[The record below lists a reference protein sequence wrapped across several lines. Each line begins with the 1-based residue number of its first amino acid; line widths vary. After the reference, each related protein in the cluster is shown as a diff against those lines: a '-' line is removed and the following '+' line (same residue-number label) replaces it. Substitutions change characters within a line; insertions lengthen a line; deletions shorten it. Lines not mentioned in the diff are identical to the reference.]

1 MKNTLQV
8 RATLV
13 DNEFV
18 DRYMPDANGEY
29 VKVYLYLLRHSD
41 RDVSVLEVADALN
54 YTESDIRRA
63 LAYWERLGVLAESR
77 EKETAAAGETA
88 VSGAGAGGGRAVS
101 RAAAGG
107 GRTAFGAASSRT
119 GAAAVMD
126 SGRGKAASAAD
137 GVSERA
143 VFTADDSRRQAAFA
157 ADGVS
162 ELAAFAAD
170 GSRGQAAFAADGVS
184 ERTVSVTDGVREGA
198 VSGAN
203 AAGER
208 TSFAAEAD
216 RQSAVSALAVGNE
229 GSASAERSV
238 SGLPDARIPAP
249 RESYTPEQVKKLS
262 EDEEFTQLLY
272 VAQKYL
278 NKVFTPRDC
287 EVFAYLYD
295 GLRLPAELLEYLV
308 EYCVQGGHDSIR
320 YLETVGL
327 NWHEKGINTVERAKQ
342 YTASYSNEAFAVMR
356 AFGLSD
362 RRPGSSEMEMIQR
375 WFREWGFTKE
385 MILEACARTLAATNK
400 PSFAYA
406 DRILME
412 WKKADAHTME
422 DVRKLDEAREKARS
436 AEAAAKGAQA
446 EQQASAVSAGRTG
459 GQTAREGVSGSSRG
473 ASRAVSG
480 GARNRFHNF
489 EQRDT
494 DYDAIV
500 LRQLKE
506 RLGKQ

>member
-1 MKNTLQV
+1 MKSTLQV
-8 RATLV
+8 KATLV
-13 DNEFV
+13 DDEFI
-18 DRYMPDANGEY
+18 DRYMPEANGEY

-41 RDVSVLEVADALN
+41 REVTVLEAADALN
-54 YTESDIRRA
+54 HTESDIRRA
-63 LAYWERLGVLAESR
+63 LAYWERMGVLTER
-77 EKETAAAGETA
+77 CGEEAAAANAA
-88 VSGAGAGGGRAVS
+88 VSGAAAGAG
-101 RAAAGG
+101 RAASEPATD
-107 GRTAFGAASSRT
+107 R
-119 GAAAVMD
+119 
-126 SGRGKAASAAD
+126 
-137 GVSERA
+137 ERA
-143 VFTADDSRRQAAFA
+143 
-157 ADGVS
+157 
-162 ELAAFAAD
+162 
-170 GSRGQAAFAADGVS
+170 
-184 ERTVSVTDGVREGA
+184 
-198 VSGAN
+198 
-203 AAGER
+203 GE
-208 TSFAAEAD
+208 
-216 RQSAVSALAVGNE
+216 
-229 GSASAERSV
+229 ERSV
-238 SGLPDARIPAP
+238 SAPAAERSANGLPDARIPAQ

-327 NWHEKGINTVERAKQ
+327 NWHEKGIHTVERAKQ

-362 RRPGSSEMEMIQR
+362 RRPGSSEMETIQR
-375 WFREWGFTKE
+375 WFREWGFTKD
-385 MILEACARTLAATNK
+385 MVLEACARTLAATNK

-412 WKKADAHTME
+412 WRKAKARTME
-422 DVRKLDEAREKARS
+422 DVRKLDEAREKLRS
-436 AEAAAKGAQA
+436 AEAAGKGGQTAAQ
-446 EQQASAVSAGRTG
+446 SAGRTAGQAAGESVPSG
-459 GQTAREGVSGSSRG
+459 GRGTSRTASS
-473 ASRAVSG
+473 S

>member
-1 MKNTLQV
+1 MKSCFEV

-13 DNEFV
+13 ADEFI
-18 DRYMPDANGEY
+18 DRYMPEANGEY
-29 VKVYLYLLRHSD
+29 VKVYLYLLRHKE
-41 RDVSVLEVADALN
+41 RQVSVLELADALN
-54 YTESDIRRA
+54 RTESDIRRA
-63 LAYWERLGVLAESR
+63 LTYWERQGVLAPEDGRAESAGPDGAR
-77 EKETAAAGETA
+77 AGKTDETITEKTAERPVRSLAPKAAKSGTEEDASGRKAAAETAAA
-88 VSGAGAGGGRAVS
+88 
-101 RAAAGG
+101 
-107 GRTAFGAASSRT
+107 
-119 GAAAVMD
+119 
-126 SGRGKAASAAD
+126 
-137 GVSERA
+137 VSEP
-143 VFTADDSRRQAAFA
+143 D
-157 ADGVS
+157 
-162 ELAAFAAD
+162 E
-170 GSRGQAAFAADGVS
+170 GSRGGSGQSGTAESAQAG
-184 ERTVSVTDGVREGA
+184 G
-198 VSGAN
+198 
-203 AAGER
+203 
-208 TSFAAEAD
+208 
-216 RQSAVSALAVGNE
+216 
-229 GSASAERSV
+229 
-238 SGLPDARIPAP
+238 GLPDARIPAQ

-262 EDEEFTQLLY
+262 EDEEFTQLRY

-342 YTASYSNEAFAVMR
+342 HTASYSNEAFAVMR

-362 RRPGSSEMEMIQR
+362 RRPGSSEMEMIHR
-375 WFREWGFTKE
+375 WFREWGFSKD
-385 MILEACARTLAATNK
+385 MVLEACARTLAATNK

-412 WKKADAHTME
+412 WKKANARTME
-422 DVRKLDEAREKARS
+422 DVRKLDGEREKARS
-436 AEAAAKGAQA
+436 AETAGRSSRSAQQAPAAAGK
-446 EQQASAVSAGRTG
+446 
-459 GQTAREGVSGSSRG
+459 
-473 ASRAVSG
+473 
-480 GARNRFHNF
+480 RNRFHNF

>member
-1 MKNTLQV
+1 MRSSLEV

-13 DNEFV
+13 ADEFI
-18 DRYMPDANGEY
+18 DRYMPEANGEY
-29 VKVYLYLLRHSD
+29 VKVYLYILRHGD
-41 RDVSVLEVADALN
+41 RQVTVVELADALN
-54 YTESDIRRA
+54 CTESDIRRA
-63 LAYWERLGVLAESR
+63 LAYWERLGVLTA
-77 EKETAAAGETA
+77 ETAAAEPAAGNRQGIQAEPENHAGGRRGGRQTDKADFSVGTAAEETA
-88 VSGAGAGGGRAVS
+88 AFGSDAVGVSAAVGVGVAAGGAVGSPAAGRNGATGKGGAAVRDAAGRGAAAAEDAAGRSTAAAGDAAGRGTAAAGDAAAGDTGGRGAAAGDAVS
-101 RAAAGG
+101 RG
-107 GRTAFGAASSRT
+107 
-119 GAAAVMD
+119 
-126 SGRGKAASAAD
+126 SGI
-137 GVSERA
+137 
-143 VFTADDSRRQAAFA
+143 
-157 ADGVS
+157 
-162 ELAAFAAD
+162 
-170 GSRGQAAFAADGVS
+170 
-184 ERTVSVTDGVREGA
+184 
-198 VSGAN
+198 
-203 AAGER
+203 
-208 TSFAAEAD
+208 
-216 RQSAVSALAVGNE
+216 
-229 GSASAERSV
+229 
-238 SGLPDARIPAP
+238 PDARIPAQ
-249 RESYTPEQVKKLS
+249 RDFYTPEQVRKLS

-362 RRPGSSEMEMIQR
+362 RRPGSSEMEMIHR
-375 WFREWGFTKE
+375 WFREWGFTKD

-412 WKKADAHTME
+412 WKKADARTMD
-422 DVRKLDEAREKARS
+422 DVRKLDEVRERARS
-436 AEAAAKGAQA
+436 AEAADKGGQP
-446 EQQASAVSAGRTG
+446 EQQASVVPAGRNG
-459 GQTAREGVSGSSRG
+459 GQTVREGVSGSGRG
-473 ASRAVSG
+473 TSRAAAG
-480 GARNRFHNF
+480 GSRNRFHNF

>member
-1 MKNTLQV
+1 MRSSLEVK
-8 RATLV
+8 ATLV
-13 DNEFV
+13 ADEFI
-18 DRYMPDANGEY
+18 DRYMPEANGEY
-29 VKVYLYLLRHSD
+29 VKVYLYILRHGD
-41 RDVSVLEVADALN
+41 RQVTVVELADAIN
-54 YTESDIRRA
+54 CTESDIRRA
-63 LAYWERLGVLAESR
+63 LAYWERLGVLTAEN
-77 EKETAAAGETA
+77 AAADSAAGNRQERSAEPENRAGGRRGGRQTDKADGSAGMTAEETA
-88 VSGAGAGGGRAVS
+88 VSGLDAVSGSGAGSGAAGRAGGVVGRDGAAAGKGGAVAGDMIGRGIVVAGDTIGRGGAVVGDTVGRGGTAAGDAAGRDGAAAGEAVS
-101 RAAAGG
+101 RG
-107 GRTAFGAASSRT
+107 SS
-119 GAAAVMD
+119 
-126 SGRGKAASAAD
+126 
-137 GVSERA
+137 GV
-143 VFTADDSRRQAAFA
+143 
-157 ADGVS
+157 
-162 ELAAFAAD
+162 
-170 GSRGQAAFAADGVS
+170 
-184 ERTVSVTDGVREGA
+184 
-198 VSGAN
+198 
-203 AAGER
+203 
-208 TSFAAEAD
+208 
-216 RQSAVSALAVGNE
+216 
-229 GSASAERSV
+229 
-238 SGLPDARIPAP
+238 PDARIPAQ
-249 RESYTPEQVKKLS
+249 RDFYTPEQVKELS
-262 EDEEFTQLLY
+262 KDEEFTQLLY

-342 YTASYSNEAFAVMR
+342 YTVSYSSEAFAVMR

-375 WFREWGFTKE
+375 WFREWGFTKD

-412 WKKADAHTME
+412 WKKAEARTME
-422 DVRKLDEAREKARS
+422 DVRKLDEARERARS
-436 AEAAAKGAQA
+436 AETADKGGQT
-446 EQQASAVSAGRTG
+446 EQQASAAGRSG
-459 GQTAREGVSGSSRG
+459 GQTAREGSSGGSRG
-473 ASRAVSG
+473 TSRAVSG
-480 GARNRFHNF
+480 GSRNRFHNF

>member
-1 MKNTLQV
+1 MTDSV
-8 RATLV
+8 REQAA
-13 DNEFV
+13 F
-18 DRYMPDANGEY
+18 
-29 VKVYLYLLRHSD
+29 
-41 RDVSVLEVADALN
+41 VAD
-54 YTESDIRRA
+54 D
-63 LAYWERLGVLAESR
+63 VR
-77 EKETAAAGETA
+77 EQAAFA
-88 VSGAGAGGGRAVS
+88 
-101 RAAAGG
+101 
-107 GRTAFGAASSRT
+107 
-119 GAAAVMD
+119 
-126 SGRGKAASAAD
+126 
-137 GVSERA
+137 
-143 VFTADDSRRQAAFA
+143 ADDSRRQAF
-157 ADGVS
+157 
-162 ELAAFAAD
+162 
-170 GSRGQAAFAADGVS
+170 FAADGVS
-184 ERTVSVTDGVREGA
+184 ERTASVTDGVREGA

-208 TSFAAEAD
+208 TSFAADAD
-216 RQSAVSALAVGNE
+216 RQSAVSVPSVGNE
-229 GSASAERSV
+229 GSVSAPSAERSV

-412 WKKADAHTME
+412 WKKADAHTMA

-436 AEAAAKGAQA
+436 AETAAKGAQA
-446 EQQASAVSAGRTG
+446 EQQASAASAGRTG
-459 GQTAREGVSGSSRG
+459 GQTAREGVSGSGRG